1 MNPSNDAV
9 MHSEPSSPTP
19 MKAITKPA
27 FLTAFLLLLP
37 NFAHPASIG
46 AIGASLLGDSP
57 GGTATWLLARADLAG
72 VVPQTNWNNID
83 CNVTNIPPY
92 VGISGPLID
101 YAGNM
106 SAVQLQFVAND
117 AWNGNGSAATP
128 NDKLMKGVLKQT
140 AGSSITLIFTNVPVD
155 SYEVYVYG
163 DVDTGPQSLDVS
175 IGGMTSYWLEPDAYH
190 EASGFIASTNFT
202 DPNTPGPGNYVKFT
216 GVTPAGDGTIT
227 ITVTPHGDDLGIA
240 GLQIISSTGFPITI
254 VRQPQPTTAVVG
266 WPAGFAVQ
274 YSGSFASFQWFSN
287 NVAIPG
293 ATNASYKTLPVT
305 VGYNGAQYKVI
316 VTNKLNSVTSDGAT
330 LSVVTD

>member
-1 MNPSNDAV
+1 
-9 MHSEPSSPTP
+9 

-140 AGSSITLIFTNVPVD
+140 AGSSMTRSEKPDFLTSEIHLGQILPTNLPARFRRTRFDPAQKPIFGQMRHSP
-155 SYEVYVYG
+155 
-163 DVDTGPQSLDVS
+163 
-175 IGGMTSYWLEPDAYH
+175 
-190 EASGFIASTNFT
+190 
-202 DPNTPGPGNYVKFT
+202 
-216 GVTPAGDGTIT
+216 
-227 ITVTPHGDDLGIA
+227 
-240 GLQIISSTGFPITI
+240 
-254 VRQPQPTTAVVG
+254 
-266 WPAGFAVQ
+266 
-274 YSGSFASFQWFSN
+274 SGSGQD
-287 NVAIPG
+287 
-293 ATNASYKTLPVT
+293 L
-305 VGYNGAQYKVI
+305 
-316 VTNKLNSVTSDGAT
+316 L
-330 LSVVTD
+330 